1 MLIQMTVIS
10 DFEEALMTW
19 GHNVNTFENV
29 SWFDNTFNNI
39 RGDREVSVFDK
50 IWDAQNFQVRF
61 KLEESRAHNIVEV
74 EVVYILHIFFD
85 NIQIQSSSYF
95 VSSNK

>member
-1 MLIQMTVIS
+1 M
-10 DFEEALMTW
+10 
-19 GHNVNTFENV
+19 

-39 RGDREVSVFDK
+39 REDEEVSVFDK

-61 KLEESRAHNIVEV
+61 RLEESRAYNITKVDV
-74 EVVYILHIFFD
+74 IYILYIFFD

-95 VSSNK
+95 VGSKKQSIRV

>member
-1 MLIQMTVIS
+1 M
-10 DFEEALMTW
+10 
-19 GHNVNTFENV
+19 

-39 RGDREVSVFDK
+39 REDKEVSVFDK

-61 KLEESRAHNIVEV
+61 RLEESRAYDITKVDV
-74 EVVYILHIFFD
+74 IYILYIFFD

-95 VSSNK
+95 VSSKKQSIRV

>member
-1 MLIQMTVIS
+1 M
-10 DFEEALMTW
+10 
-19 GHNVNTFENV
+19 

-39 RGDREVSVFDK
+39 REDEEVSVFDK

-61 KLEESRAHNIVEV
+61 RLEESRAYNITKVDV
-74 EVVYILHIFFD
+74 IYILYIFFD

-95 VSSNK
+95 VSSKKQSIRV

>member
-1 MLIQMTVIS
+1 M
-10 DFEEALMTW
+10 
-19 GHNVNTFENV
+19 

-39 RGDREVSVFDK
+39 REDKEVSVFDK

-61 KLEESRAHNIVEV
+61 RLEESRAYNITKVDV
-74 EVVYILHIFFD
+74 IYILYIFFD

-95 VSSNK
+95 VGSKKQSIRV

>member
-1 MLIQMTVIS
+1 M
-10 DFEEALMTW
+10 
-19 GHNVNTFENV
+19 

-39 RGDREVSVFDK
+39 REDKEVSVFDK

-61 KLEESRAHNIVEV
+61 RLEESRAYDITKVDV
-74 EVVYILHIFFD
+74 IYILYIFFD

-95 VSSNK
+95 VGSKKQSIRV